1 MTKRKTLEDIH
12 EDAMRNITEHLKGF
26 SHKLARRK
34 ANGTLTDIEYASAN
48 IMLEQQIALKT
59 LNTSYTNFKTEC
71 IGLATAFAAMREEM
85 HALNESYHHC
95 IDDTNVAEED
105 ILSLTRQFGEFRE
118 EHEVLTE
125 SYQSCVDEINAAE
138 ELIETIATTLEEV
151 EYEQD
156 V

>member
-26 SHKLARRK
+26 SHKLARRNN
-34 ANGTLTDIEYASAN
+34 NGTLTDIEYASAN

-85 HALNESYHHC
+85 HALNESYHAC
-95 IDDTNVAEED
+95 IDDINVAEELL
-105 ILSLTRQFGEFRE
+105 IK
-118 EHEVLTE
+118 
-125 SYQSCVDEINAAE
+125 QSKA
-138 ELIETIATTLEEV
+138 LEEAGI
-151 EYEQD
+151 EYE
-156 V
+156 